1 MKLSKKKI
9 ILLSFTLFSL
19 FFGAGN
25 LIFPPFLGQQA
36 GSKAIIAFIG
46 FIITAV
52 VLPILGVIVVGKFN
66 GLENLGSKVGVK
78 FSIVF
83 TLLIYLSI
91 GPGLGIPRAG
101 SVPFE
106 MAVQPYLPHDANENF
121 WMVVYTLAFFSI
133 VLWLCLEPGKL
144 VKRVGTILTPS
155 LLILIV
161 VMFFVYVI
169 KGQKDIASPQGD
181 YLLNSFVKGFEEG
194 YQTMDAIAA
203 LNFGLVV
210 VLTLN
215 SFGIKEKKGIMKY
228 TIIAGIIAGTIL
240 MLVYAMLTTI
250 GFGISNIYPD
260 LENGAEILSKIM
272 FKLLGGF
279 GAFIL
284 ALIFTLACLTT
295 CIGLTNSIS
304 LYFSSKFKKISYK
317 KWVVIIVIISF
328 LICNLGLDKI
338 LEISV
343 PILEAIYPVSI
354 ILIILGLC
362 DNLFKNNRFIYKLC
376 IYATAVISIIYV
388 INNNFNLGAI
398 AKLLAV
404 IPLFNAGFGW
414 VTISF
419 IMFILSLILNL
430 IFKNKK
436 HNKLPNKKVKV

>member
-1 MKLSKKKI
+1 M
-9 ILLSFTLFSL
+9 
-19 FFGAGN
+19 
-25 LIFPPFLGQQA
+25 
-36 GSKAIIAFIG
+36 
-46 FIITAV
+46 
-52 VLPILGVIVVGKFN
+52 
-66 GLENLGSKVGVK
+66 
-78 FSIVF
+78 
-83 TLLIYLSI
+83 
-91 GPGLGIPRAG
+91 
-101 SVPFE
+101 
-106 MAVQPYLPHDANENF
+106 
-121 WMVVYTLAFFSI
+121 
-133 VLWLCLEPGKL
+133 
-144 VKRVGTILTPS
+144 
-155 LLILIV
+155 
-161 VMFFVYVI
+161 
-169 KGQKDIASPQGD
+169 
-181 YLLNSFVKGFEEG
+181 NSFVKGFEEG
-194 YQTMDAIAA
+194 YLTMDARAA

-404 IPLFNAGFGW
+404 IPLFDAGFGW
-414 VTISF
+414 VTVSF

-436 HNKLPNKKVKV
+436 HNKLPNKKWTFVHFFVK